1 MFPRLPYLPARH
13 ARFQP
18 LLLALLALASL
29 VYGFA
34 TDNRG
39 MMVIGA
45 VGITGA
51 VLAVISSR
59 MAEEPEPAEEER
71 AVKD

>member
-18 LLLALLALASL
+18 LLLAIIALGSLAFG
-29 VYGFA
+29 VI

-45 VGITGA
+45 VGIAGA
-51 VLAVISSR
+51 VLGVISAR
-59 MAEEPEPAEEER
+59 MAEAPEPVDDESA
-71 AVKD
+71 AKD